1 MTRSPLT
8 GGPAFP
14 RAPIGEDCE
23 RPYGHQ
29 EGMSLRDYFAG
40 QALAGISAGYWGNP
54 GRSGLSPQD
63 LAAEAY
69 ALADAMIKER
79 NE

>member
-14 RAPIGEDCE
+14 RPGEKDG
-23 RPYGHQ
+23 YGCIVKGQ
-29 EGMSLRDYFAG
+29 SGMTLRDYFAG

-54 GRSGLSPQD
+54 EMTGLSPQD

-69 ALADAMIKER
+69 ALADAMLTER
-79 NE
+79 K